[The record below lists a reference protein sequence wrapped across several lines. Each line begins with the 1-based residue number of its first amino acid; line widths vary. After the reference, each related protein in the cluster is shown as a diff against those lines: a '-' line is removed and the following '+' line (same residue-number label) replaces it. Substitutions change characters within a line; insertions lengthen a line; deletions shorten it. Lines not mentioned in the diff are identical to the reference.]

1 MSATHTKGNQNP
13 PSFTHVGDPS
23 GCMSDPTV
31 DRLEIAVEVYAPVD
45 ICDQNAIGQWNHSR
59 DFLSYNY
66 EVR

>member
-13 PSFTHVGDPS
+13 ASFTHVGDPS

-45 ICDQNAIGQWNHSR
+45 ICDQNAIGQ
-59 DFLSYNY
+59 
-66 EVR
+66 